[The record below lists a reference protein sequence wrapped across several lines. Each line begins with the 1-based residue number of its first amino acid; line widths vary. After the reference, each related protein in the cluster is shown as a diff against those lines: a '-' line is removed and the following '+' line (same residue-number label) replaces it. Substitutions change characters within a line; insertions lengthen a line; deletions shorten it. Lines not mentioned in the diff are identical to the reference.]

1 MSSSGPLPEKVSLRL
16 QQETADLDKSCKL
29 VQVCPPTGV
38 QHKRWGWE
46 RARSARQWLEEQA
59 EQVLKPMSDLNNT
72 LASMVTALSTLSTSL
87 PEGLKPHIDLA
98 MQELDHQ
105 RQLAENGLKT
115 SLDGL
120 RKDIEMIE
128 ECPLWK

>member
-1 MSSSGPLPEKVSLRL
+1 MVTRQLITIIGPGKIHGSVYSGIVTISSNRQNRPSQQYWRWNNEPARL
-16 QQETADLDKSCKL
+16 KL
-29 VQVCPPTGV
+29 I
-38 QHKRWGWE
+38 
-46 RARSARQWLEEQA
+46 AEQA
-59 EQVLKPMSDLNNT
+59 EQALKPMSDLNNT

-120 RKDIEMIE
+120 RKDIKMIE
-128 ECPLWK
+128 ETPLWK

>member
-1 MSSSGPLPEKVSLRL
+1 
-16 QQETADLDKSCKL
+16 
-29 VQVCPPTGV
+29 
-38 QHKRWGWE
+38 
-46 RARSARQWLEEQA
+46 
-59 EQVLKPMSDLNNT
+59 MSDLNNT
-72 LASMVTALSTLSTSL
+72 LASMVTALSTLSMSL

-98 MQELDHQ
+98 MQELDRQ

-115 SLDGL
+115 SLDGF

>member
-1 MSSSGPLPEKVSLRL
+1 
-16 QQETADLDKSCKL
+16 
-29 VQVCPPTGV
+29 
-38 QHKRWGWE
+38 
-46 RARSARQWLEEQA
+46 
-59 EQVLKPMSDLNNT
+59 MSDLNNT

-87 PEGLKPHIDLA
+87 PEGLKPHIGLA

-120 RKDIEMIE
+120 RKDIKMIE